1 MSEENLANR
10 RHHLRRCCTGGAE
23 IFQNGSRWGW
33 GSVNEISRGGCYI
46 ELIHLLPI
54 GTPILLKLSI
64 TDLSLE
70 ITARVASN
78 DPSTG
83 MGMEFLA
90 LTPEQEST
98 LVEMLTRLE
107 EDHSQVMVDRRL
119 EDPAPTTVRISQQ
132 SAPKILARV
141 IEHINEKGV
150 LSRQELV
157 AIVKDVSRH

>member
-1 MSEENLANR
+1 MSEENPANR

-70 ITARVASN
+70 ITARWAQ
-78 DPSTG
+78 P
-83 MGMEFLA
+83 LPA
-90 LTPEQEST
+90 IYQEAEAQHSPGPIPT
-98 LVEMLTRLE
+98 ETSGSLE
-107 EDHSQVMVDRRL
+107 
-119 EDPAPTTVRISQQ
+119 ATATT
-132 SAPKILARV
+132 
-141 IEHINEKGV
+141 
-150 LSRQELV
+150 
-157 AIVKDVSRH
+157 D